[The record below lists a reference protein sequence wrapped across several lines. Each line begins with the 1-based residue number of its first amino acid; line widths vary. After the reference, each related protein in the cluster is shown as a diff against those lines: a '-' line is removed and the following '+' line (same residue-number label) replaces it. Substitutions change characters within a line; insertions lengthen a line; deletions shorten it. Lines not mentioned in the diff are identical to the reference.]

1 MSDATLYHSV
11 VREDPKTQ
19 CGLCQ
24 IHNAYHAIW
33 CPEANYGGK

>member
-24 IHNAYHAIW
+24 IHNGWHLRW
-33 CPEANYGGK
+33 CSEVND